1 MDHAK
6 FLRAQDVHSLNQGV
20 DVFHLVEGV
29 RLCWA
34 RERRLEMSRDESV
47 TRDCF
52 FCWFGHSF
60 GNGGILD
67 VAHMYPQILHPGL
80 VVEGAPT
87 SPKHGLV

>member
-6 FLRAQDVHSLNQGV
+6 FLRAQDVHSLNQGM

-47 TRDCF
+47 IEIVFPVGLDIASAMAEFWMSLTCIPKS
-52 FCWFGHSF
+52 C
-60 GNGGILD
+60 IL
-67 VAHMYPQILHPGL
+67 VWLWRVPQHLL
-80 VVEGAPT
+80 NMVFV
-87 SPKHGLV
+87 